1 MPRRKKTL
9 LTRSTGVALE
19 LPVLDYLDRLV
30 ANGEAKDRSAVL
42 NIVVREYA
50 KKNGE
55 TLPSARIQA
64 EQVQLNLKG

>member
-19 LPVLDYLDRLV
+19 LPVLEFLDRLV
-30 ANGEAKDRSAVL
+30 ANGKAKDRSAVL
-42 NIVVREYA
+42 NIVIREYA

-55 TLPSARIQA
+55 LLPSALIQG
-64 EQVQLNLKG
+64 EQAQFKLRG